1 VTASVREGR
10 RAGDGIVSSTLCGWK
25 CAFLRRLYARVP
37 LAVGQMWAFESSDRS
52 PLARL
57 IVYRID
63 PDERHGEIVSIV
75 PSGVWVPVLSNTQG
89 EHALFLMTR
98 SALRQTVTKLI
109 SRDTPFPDVEGE
121 YRRFLDGYR
130 GGEAGVYDMPL
141 KHWLTVYRILGER
154 GHL

>member
-1 VTASVREGR
+1 VTASVREDR
-10 RAGDGIVSSTLCGWK
+10 YSRDGVVKSTLYHWK
-25 CAFLRRLYARVP
+25 CAVVRKLYARVP
-37 LAVGQMWAFESSDRS
+37 FAVGQMWAFEFSDRS

-57 IVYRID
+57 IVYRTD

-75 PSGVWVPVLSNTQG
+75 PSGVWVPVLSNTQD

-109 SRDTPFPDVEGE
+109 SRDAPLPNVEGE

-130 GGEAGVYDMPL
+130 GGEAGVFDRPL
-141 KHWLTVYRILGER
+141 KQWLTVYRIREER